1 MVCLLDTA
9 TVIYLSTLDGAG
21 EVLSRRGCK
30 ETFFSSTCLKNES
43 WFLNIRSLNRMTL
56 RLKVSY

>member
-9 TVIYLSTLDGAG
+9 TVIYLSTLDGTG
-21 EVLSRRGCK
+21 EVLSRGGCK
-30 ETFFSSTCLKNES
+30 ETFFSSTCLNNES